1 MEDRITQSPV
11 QDTVQQNKSNLII
24 IVFSILGIIF
34 LISTI
39 ILYLQNQKL
48 QKQIINQQVTS
59 AIQNPSL
66 TPNTESTT
74 TVPTDEM
81 EGWKMYVNEEYG
93 FSFRY
98 PKEWILEG
106 KIFSSNQDSE
116 SLSLMINVPFG
127 LECLRSIKEESII
140 FDKVNATK
148 TLMDGV
154 VSDLCDNANSRLVD

>member
-1 MEDRITQSPV
+1 
-11 QDTVQQNKSNLII
+11 
-24 IVFSILGIIF
+24 
-34 LISTI
+34 
-39 ILYLQNQKL
+39 
-48 QKQIINQQVTS
+48 
-59 AIQNPSL
+59 
-66 TPNTESTT
+66 
-74 TVPTDEM
+74 
-81 EGWKMYVNEEYG
+81 MYVNEEYG

-154 VSDLCDNANSRLVD
+154 VSDLCDNANSRLVAVGFNLNENLINLLFGFDIDDEEQALINLDQILSTFKFIDNVD